1 MQKIQNFFKWGS
13 RLILGGTIM
22 TCITYF
28 GVALFAPE
36 HINKARKKQNFMSFA
51 FLWEDPKQP
60 IPQQQIV
67 KKGTGNNKKVAQS
80 KQPKSNNQKVGGNQQ
95 QPKKKETQA
104 VIKSKAP
111 DERHERS
118 VPVKQAI
125 AEECK
130 PSGYLFFREA
140 KPKHCE

>member
-1 MQKIQNFFKWGS
+1 MQKFKTFFKWGS
-13 RLILGGTIM
+13 CLISGGTIM
-22 TCITYF
+22 TCIAYF

-51 FLWEDPKQP
+51 YLWQDPKQP
-60 IPQQQIV
+60 IPQQQLV
-67 KKGTGNNKKVAQS
+67 KKGTGNKKVAQS
-80 KQPKSNNQKVGGNQQ
+80 KQPKQPKSNNQKVGGNQQ
-95 QPKKKETQA
+95 QPKQA